1 MWFTIFVVIVVMV
14 GLAIYSNHNST
25 SNDTDYIEPEI
36 APTEAQ
42 VNAQPTKADI
52 KISSTEED
60 LINLVV
66 KELSPKLIK
75 KLWDICQ
82 HPYGN
87 NDDDNIVTVY
97 YLSVIPYGIIA
108 SIKSSY
114 DDSSIDFHYLFA
126 KHNIPEIH
134 NFEKACNL
142 SQKIIDGISYEIAML
157 WQFYGGVYKD
167 EERNCTAGNPYNCT
181 IHKVYVI
188 KNLAKEQMPD

>member
-52 KISSTEED
+52 KISSAEED

-82 HPYGN
+82 NPYSN
-87 NDDDNIVTVY
+87 SDDLNIITICHIRVFQ
-97 YLSVIPYGIIA
+97 YGICANIN
-108 SIKSSY
+108 STH
-114 DDSSIDFHYLFA
+114 DDSSIDFAYPFA
-126 KHNIPEIH
+126 IHQVSEIH
-134 NFEKACNL
+134 SFEKACSI
-142 SQKIIDGISYEIAML
+142 SQKISDRISYETAML
-157 WQFYGGVYKD
+157 WQFYDGVYED
-167 EERNCTAGNPYNCT
+167 EERNWTNGNPYDCIT
-181 IHKVYVI
+181 SKAYVI